1 MDFAFG
7 WFVLLPLAGI
17 VIALIVASDE
27 MFYGT
32 FKGVAKMFGI
42 TLLILILSGNFVS
55 GVVSFATTRS
65 DTTTNE
71 WATVSICDVTKQM
84 GLESG
89 RDYNAEVGAR
99 IGGSYGDG
107 YFWSGMFGGSGSV
120 HIQPGSALSI
130 GFDYQGKSAVF
141 ELPLAKTTFVKADST
156 TKPSV
161 KLALDCGT
169 SVYASQVSHLAPA
182 HWRLDSGILML
193 VQDVAERDAPV
204 LKDQSLITNGL
215 APIVSQHLSAVT
227 ITLSPE
233 LYAKILG

>member
-17 VIALIVASDE
+17 IIALMSALDDLLDGDLKDGARNFS
-27 MFYGT
+27 
-32 FKGVAKMFGI
+32 I
-42 TLLILILSGNFVS
+42 TLLVLILAGNFVS

-71 WATVSICDVTKQM
+71 WAIVSICDVAKQM

-107 YFWSGMFGGSGSV
+107 YFWSGIFGGSGSV

-130 GFDYQGKSAVF
+130 GFDYQGKSAIF

-161 KLALDCGT
+161 QLALNCNTG
-169 SVYASQVSHLAPA
+169 VYASQVSHLAPA
-182 HWRLDSGILML
+182 HWRIDSGMLML
-193 VQDVAERDAPV
+193 VQDVTEKDAPV
-204 LKDQSLITNGL
+204 PKDQSLITNGL